1 MADLIYGMAEL
12 HASSERSEDA
22 RSLSAQ
28 FIAAFDAM
36 RQFHLEEAKRRM
48 EGGVGSA
55 TADIRPEA
63 ESVTR
68 SSVPPVSPRRKAKG
82 PRCIENIPTTKQKV
96 AHQCRNAAKY
106 GEYCALHAVGRTVPD
121 VEQFPAALVDQPD
134 SLPWH
139 D

>member
-106 GEYCALHAVGRTVPD
+106 GDYCSLHTKAD
-121 VEQFPAALVDQPD
+121 SDDSLESFPAALAEPAADPFQ
-134 SLPWH
+134 W
-139 D
+139 